1 VLQAVGQRS
10 DLPMAGLLL
19 NAFAG
24 SFCSGHL
31 DLAIF
36 SSPYRTAS
44 MSWLCLDAQA
54 GLALPCGVIRLFAW
68 LRWLMLRYWA
78 QSLASSLVLHAAV
91 RVQLLSAEIS
101 AKECFIWDE
110 VVDPGLLPLLL

>member
-10 DLPMAGLLL
+10 DLPMAGMLL

-36 SSPYRTAS
+36 SSLYRAAS
-44 MSWLCLDAQA
+44 ISWLGSVSPRMPAW
-54 GLALPCGVIRLFAW
+54 PC
-68 LRWLMLRYWA
+68 
-78 QSLASSLVLHAAV
+78 
-91 RVQLLSAEIS
+91 RVE
-101 AKECFIWDE
+101 
-110 VVDPGLLPLLL
+110 